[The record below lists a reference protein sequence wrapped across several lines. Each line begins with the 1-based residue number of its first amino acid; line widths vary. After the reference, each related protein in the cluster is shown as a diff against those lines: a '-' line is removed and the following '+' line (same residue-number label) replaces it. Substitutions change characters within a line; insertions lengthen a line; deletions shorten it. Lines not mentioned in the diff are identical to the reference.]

1 MEALFKI
8 INPIRMSLRINSFN
22 GVIPD
27 DCQKESIPSTLSTL
41 VSMLINGDYPGKE
54 SMSQTIVTISQI
66 AMHQFRK
73 KPSQQSTPYKTS
85 RNSSSTLHWF
95 KTLFH
100 SSIKDSH

>member
-8 INPIRMSLRINSFN
+8 KNPIRMSLKINSFK

-54 SMSQTIVTISQI
+54 SMSQTILTISQI
-66 AMHQFRK
+66 IMHQFRK
-73 KPSQQSTPYKTS
+73 KPS
-85 RNSSSTLHWF
+85 
-95 KTLFH
+95 
-100 SSIKDSH
+100 